1 MLGRSILAAAAGG
14 DSRVFVYEVEGIRQS
29 DQTANNDHEIRQGGT
44 VQIQVPFNRMNEH
57 MQRINRLGGRIVSI
71 KTPDSAAAAAPATP
85 AAE

>member
-1 MLGRSILAAAAGG
+1 
-14 DSRVFVYEVEGIRQS
+14 
-29 DQTANNDHEIRQGGT
+29 
-44 VQIQVPFNRMNEH
+44 